1 MGYWNAAD
9 SELRRFPTGGGAH
22 SVIATLGD
30 LPQGVNWGRDDS
42 ILIGTIEGIL
52 RVSANGGTPELV
64 IPAQPGEE
72 IWGPQLLPDGES
84 VLYSARQLTTPWDQ
98 GQVMVQSLR
107 SGERTAVW
115 QGGTDARYVSTGHLL
130 YAQGDALYAAAFD
143 PDRLEVRG
151 TPVPFV
157 QGVRREAANTPTAHY
172 AVSATG
178 TFVYVQGSAENSR
191 ILALVERT
199 GTVHPLDLPPGRY
212 VHPRLSPDGTQLTV
226 GTEDDGEIWVYD
238 LGPQGTLRRLTF
250 GGGNYFPI
258 WTLDGRYITFQ
269 SNRDGDFAIYRQLA
283 DGSGGAERLTR
294 VEDGA
299 SSHEPESWSPDGT
312 LSLDV
317 FGAGAQGV
325 WTLPAGGDGAP
336 VVFVDEPVIVEKHSA
351 FSPDG
356 RWLAY
361 MSTTEGLP
369 EEFVQPFPSTGALY
383 QLSTGQGRT
392 PVWSRDGMELFFHDS
407 LSNQLM
413 VISVSSA
420 PGFAFGA
427 PMALPIEDT
436 IHPLTQRNFD
446 VTPDGEQFLV
456 VLPAST
462 DGGAPD
468 SITVVLNWFEE
479 LRRLGVKPIPS

>member
-1 MGYWNAAD
+1 MI
-9 SELRRFPTGGGAH
+9 PT
-22 SVIATLGD
+22 
-30 LPQGVNWGRDDS
+30 
-42 ILIGTIEGIL
+42 
-52 RVSANGGTPELV
+52 
-64 IPAQPGEE
+64 QPGEE
-72 IWGPQLLPDGES
+72 LWSPQLLPDGES
-84 VLYSARQLTTPWDQ
+84 VLYSARQIGAPWDQ

-107 SGERTAVW
+107 SGERAAVW
-115 QGGTDARYVSTGHLL
+115 QGGSDARYVSSGHLV
-130 YAQGDALYAAAFD
+130 YAQGDALYAAVFD

-151 TPVPFV
+151 TPVPLV
-157 QGVRREAANTPTAHY
+157 QGVRRESANTPTAQY
-172 AVSATG
+172 AVSGTG
-178 TFVYVQGSAENSR
+178 TFVYVPGSAGNSR

-212 VHPRLSPDGTQLTV
+212 VHPRLSPDGTQLTIE
-226 GTEDDGEIWVYD
+226 TEGDGEIWVYD
-238 LGPQGTLRRLTF
+238 LGSQGALRRLTF
-250 GGGNYFPI
+250 GGGNHFPI

-269 SNRDGDFAIYRQLA
+269 SNRDGDLAIYRQLA

-294 VEDGA
+294 VERGT

-336 VVFVDEPVIVEKHSA
+336 AVFVDEPVVVEKHSA

-361 MSTTEGLP
+361 MSTAEGLP
-369 EEFVQPFPSTGALY
+369 EVFVQPFPSTGALY

-392 PVWSRDGMELFFHDS
+392 PVWSRDGLELFYHHS
-407 LSNQLM
+407 GSNQLM
-413 VISVSSA
+413 VVSLSSS

-436 IHPLTQRNFD
+436 IHPLAQRNFD

-456 VLPAST
+456 VLAAST

-468 SITVVLNWFEE
+468 SIAVVLNWFEE
-479 LRRLGVKPIPS
+479 LRRLVPTD